1 MTTTAEALSAQAAQ
15 LPPAERIELVE
26 RILESL
32 DQTVGAMDTLWAKE
46 AGDRL
51 TAYRRGEVRAV
62 SLSDAI
68 EKHLINT
75 MRAASAPIT
84 PVSDL
89 AQAALAALSRAGLR
103 AAEDALRANTHM
115 VVAED
120 GKVLHVSP
128 QDYLASATSTSRSQ
142 STSPASDRKDPP
154 CTPPSL
160 STAPA

>member
-26 RILESL
+26 HILDSL

-89 AQAALAALSRAGLR
+89 AQAALAALSRAGSR

-115 VVAED
+115 VVAVD
-120 GKVLHVSP
+120 GKVLHESP
-128 QDYLASATSTSRSQ
+128 QDYLRKRDEPATLPNAKPR
-142 STSPASDRKDPP
+142 A
-154 CTPPSL
+154 
-160 STAPA
+160 

>member
-15 LPPAERIELVE
+15 LSPAERIELVE
-26 RILESL
+26 RILDSL
-32 DQTVGAMDTLWAKE
+32 GQTDGAVGTLWAKE

-89 AQAALAALSRAGLR
+89 AQAALAALSRAGSR

-115 VVAED
+115 VVAVD
-120 GKVLHVSP
+120 GKVLYESP
-128 QDYLASATSTSRSQ
+128 QDYLRKRDKPATQPNAKSR
-142 STSPASDRKDPP
+142 D
-154 CTPPSL
+154 
-160 STAPA
+160 

>member
-26 RILESL
+26 RILDSL
-32 DQTVGAMDTLWAKE
+32 DQTDGAMDTLWAKE

-51 TAYRRGEVRAV
+51 TAYRRGEVKAV

-68 EKHLINT
+68 EKRQVTNMST
-75 MRAASAPIT
+75 ASAPIT
-84 PVSDL
+84 PASDL

-120 GKVLHVSP
+120 GKVLHVNP
-128 QDYLASATSTSRSQ
+128 QDYLRKRDEPGSQ
-142 STSPASDRKDPP
+142 STHK
-154 CTPPSL
+154 PSG
-160 STAPA
+160 

>member
-68 EKHLINT
+68 EKHQVNNI
-75 MRAASAPIT
+75 RAASAPTT
-84 PVSDL
+84 PASDL

-115 VVAED
+115 VVAVD
-120 GKVLHVSP
+120 GKVLHESP
-128 QDYLASATSTSRSQ
+128 QDYLRKRDEPATLPNAKPR
-142 STSPASDRKDPP
+142 A
-154 CTPPSL
+154 
-160 STAPA
+160 